1 MQSEVSTTVG
11 TITRTVYDG
20 RTAFRLSDGR
30 TEAVVVPEIARVMRY
45 GLVGGSNFLW
55 NSPQKT
61 YGKNEWKNW
70 GGDKTWPAPQQWWP
84 AIAGRN
90 WPPDPAWD
98 GYFHKAKILPNN
110 HLQTTS
116 EVAKGFGA
124 RVVREFWFEQNGD
137 FAIGQTVEKV
147 KGEPLLLSIWNV
159 TQMEP
164 PDAMFVPL
172 NSQSVYKEN
181 FHWLVPPKNESPIV
195 QITPTL
201 LQVYIQK
208 FVMK

>member
-1 MQSEVSTTVG
+1 MTVEG
-11 TITRTVYDG
+11 
-20 RTAFRLSDGR
+20 A
-30 TEAVVVPEIARVMRY
+30 
-45 GLVGGSNFLW
+45 
-55 NSPQKT
+55 K
-61 YGKNEWKNW
+61 W
-70 GGDKTWPAPQQWWP
+70 G
-84 AIAGRN
+84 
-90 WPPDPAWD
+90 
-98 GYFHKAKILPNN
+98 
-110 HLQTTS
+110 
-116 EVAKGFGA
+116 
-124 RVVREFWFEQNGD
+124 FEQNGD